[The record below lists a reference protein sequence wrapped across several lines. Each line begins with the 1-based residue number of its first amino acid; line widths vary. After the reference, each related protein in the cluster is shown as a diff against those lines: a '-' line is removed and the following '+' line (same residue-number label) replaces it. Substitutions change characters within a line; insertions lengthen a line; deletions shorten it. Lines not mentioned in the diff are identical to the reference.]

1 MMNSLHKEAPNLKP
15 LVFDF
20 KQERPDLSKL
30 DHILGVLSFKATGFK
45 TDIDQIEKRISEEGL
60 NTVLSSLKI

>member
-1 MMNSLHKEAPNLKP
+1 MINGLKKAAPKLKP

-30 DHILGVLSFKATGFK
+30 DHILGVLSFKTKGFK
-45 TDIDQIEKRISEEGL
+45 TDVDQIERRISEEGL
-60 NTVLSSLKI
+60 NIVLSSLKV